1 MHLRLVNLVFFYT
14 IRNGSIVLGEST
26 LNLVLPRLTKES
38 PIFFVISY
46 SRRRVKAGIFLMYT
60 LKKINKTQRSTPR
73 TLFHPPPP
81 SDIVL
86 FLVVVVVV
94 VIVVIVVVV
103 LVVLVVII
111 ALVNVS
117 IKQRFFPT

>member
-1 MHLRLVNLVFFYT
+1 
-14 IRNGSIVLGEST
+14 
-26 LNLVLPRLTKES
+26 
-38 PIFFVISY
+38 
-46 SRRRVKAGIFLMYT
+46 MYT

-86 FLVVVVVV
+86 FIVVVVVV
-94 VIVVIVVVV
+94 VVIVVVV